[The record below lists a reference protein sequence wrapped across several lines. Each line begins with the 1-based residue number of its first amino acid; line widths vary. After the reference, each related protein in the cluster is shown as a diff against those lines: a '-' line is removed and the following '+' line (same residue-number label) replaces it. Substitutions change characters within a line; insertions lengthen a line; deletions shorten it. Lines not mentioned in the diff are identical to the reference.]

1 MKQILCIFTLC
12 TLLALGFTACQ
23 TEDPLTLEQQQQ
35 EMKKRDSKK
44 HPKLEYIT
52 TVENNGG
59 RDIGKNHASKLKYNL
74 ESDNDS
80 LKIFFQIDSDEEIS
94 VYITDPS
101 GKRVIEE
108 ITKDF
113 SKGKNYEIKP
123 AMNYPYRFVIS
134 SDNFALYGRITL
146 E

>member
-12 TLLALGFTACQ
+12 ILLALGFTACQ

-52 TVENNGG
+52 T
-59 RDIGKNHASKLKYNL
+59 GKNNHDQLSKCSVT
-74 ESDNDS
+74 EDNGKLHVVFQLSTTDQVS
-80 LKIFFQIDSDEEIS
+80 LKFYDS
-94 VYITDPS
+94 S
-101 GKRVIEE
+101 GKNIYKKSSIRLNDTKE
-108 ITKDF
+108 IDIF
-113 SKGKNYEIKP
+113 P
-123 AMNYPYRFVIS
+123 AEKYPYTFKIEAKEFIILG
-134 SDNFALYGRITL
+134 NITL